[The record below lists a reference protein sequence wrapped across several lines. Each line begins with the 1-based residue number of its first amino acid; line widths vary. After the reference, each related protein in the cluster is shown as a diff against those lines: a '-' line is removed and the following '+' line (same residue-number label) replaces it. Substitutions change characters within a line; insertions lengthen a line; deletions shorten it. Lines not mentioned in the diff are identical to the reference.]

1 VCHEVESRK
10 GCDKLQADKVS
21 TSLIP
26 GCASPPFSAASLR
39 LIPLPSGALSLPF
52 TRHRDRGKRK
62 TREKRTCRVRVRP
75 VSGIQARR
83 RLQVA
88 GCHHMAEYMDHGS
101 ARGDFKNALIHN
113 TLCATLLFG
122 LLRSDGEMWS
132 TGNPGALR
140 GRGWMMTCRWL
151 LDAASRGLRPR
162 PTFRN
167 VRSHITCI
175 TWYSL
180 VPTFI
185 HRPIE
190 SHIPSLRVKHPANLN
205 PERDARIHDAS
216 KRLEL
221 ELVPQDRVCP
231 VRYGRPTQ

>member
-1 VCHEVESRK
+1 MTKQDFDVPDSWMC
-10 GCDKLQADKVS
+10 
-21 TSLIP
+21 
-26 GCASPPFSAASLR
+26 
-39 LIPLPSGALSLPF
+39 LPSLLCCISAFDPPSLWRSLAPIHPSQRPRQ
-52 TRHRDRGKRK
+52 TQNKRK
-62 TREKRTCRVRVRP
+62 MNLSRP
-75 VSGIQARR
+75 RSACVWNPGQTK
-83 RLQVA
+83 VA
-88 GCHHMAEYMDHGS
+88 GCHHIAEYMDHGS

-190 SHIPSLRVKHPANLN
+190 SYIPSLRVKHPANLN

-231 VRYGRPTQ
+231 VRYGRSTQ